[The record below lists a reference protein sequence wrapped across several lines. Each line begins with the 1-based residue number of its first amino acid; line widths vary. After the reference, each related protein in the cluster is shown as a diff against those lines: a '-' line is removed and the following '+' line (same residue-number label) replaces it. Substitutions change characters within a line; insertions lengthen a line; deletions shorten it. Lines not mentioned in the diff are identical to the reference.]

1 MIRKEHTK
9 KMNRRLILL
18 LVCLTGI
25 ALATGYYV
33 ANREKNLQVPE
44 IFSHLPGREITGNSN
59 QPPTPGLP
67 DKEPET
73 TDTPGMTAPPP
84 QQALGDT
91 ADRQQLQKEIEARY
105 GALLLATA
113 STYEGK
119 LNNLIASGWNE
130 YRASK
135 NRGSNISA
143 LLLARKYIPA
153 GYALEAEC
161 DAHFYAVLDNFKAE
175 LKRNSLPT
183 TAAELAAKEYEKAK
197 TARKKQILAKALQS
211 Q

>member
-1 MIRKEHTK
+1 
-9 KMNRRLILL
+9 MNRGLILL

-33 ANREKNLQVPE
+33 ANREKILQAPE
-44 IFSHLPGREITGNSN
+44 IFPYPPGREITGNNN

-73 TDTPGMTAPPP
+73 TGIPEMTTSPR

-119 LNNLIASGWNE
+119 LNNLMASGWNE

-135 NRGSNISA
+135 NQGSNIS
-143 LLLARKYIPA
+143 LLSLAKKYIPA

-161 DAHFYAVLDNFKAE
+161 DAHFYAILDNFKAE

-183 TAAELAAKEYEKAK
+183 TAAELAAREYEKAK
-197 TARKKQILAKALQS
+197 AARKKQILAKSLQS